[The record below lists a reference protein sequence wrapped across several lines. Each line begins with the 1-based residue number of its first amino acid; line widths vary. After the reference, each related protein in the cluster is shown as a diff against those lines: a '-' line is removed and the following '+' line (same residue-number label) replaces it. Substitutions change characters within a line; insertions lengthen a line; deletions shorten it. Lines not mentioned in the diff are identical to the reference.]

1 MFVATT
7 PLKLSL
13 VGSHATVA
21 SRGRRCA
28 FLGDAVVS
36 VAAASLRGERCRGLP
51 IAGRMHV
58 RMGLNASKLKKQQ
71 QQQQGKKKNK
81 VSTKQEEASDAPS
94 QIDTNRRDYMFQMLR
109 VSKILPNGKQILKD
123 ISLAFFPGAKIG
135 VVGPN
140 GAGKST
146 LLRIMA
152 GVDKEFEGEARPM
165 RTASIGYLA
174 QEPQLDDGETVMDNI
189 MAGVKEI
196 RDNLHRLETLS
207 QRLADPACSAA
218 EKQEIAQEID
228 QVQAQIEAA
237 DGYNLESIL
246 ERAMEALRVP
256 APETPVKILSGGE
269 RRRVALVRLLIRR
282 PDLLLLDE
290 PTNHLDAESVL
301 WLEQYL
307 SKYYTGTVVAV
318 THSRSFLENTCE
330 WILELENGRGIPHQG
345 NYSSWLAAKQL
356 RLEQDKKEA
365 DARRRLI
372 DAELEWIRAT
382 PAARMTKN
390 KARIDRFEEL
400 YQTQQ
405 ETAESRSQSLSM
417 NQIRIPVGPYLG
429 EQVIEAEGLFKWYGD
444 RCLIS
449 DATFSIPR
457 GSVVGIIG
465 GNGAGKST
473 LFRLI
478 TGREQPSAGTLRL
491 GETVKLMYADQD
503 RETLDPNKTVFEEI
517 CGDAHVDTVTLGN
530 RTLNARAYCA
540 WFNFRGADQQKKV
553 GVLSGGERNRLN
565 LAKAILNREHGGAGN
580 VLLLD
585 EPGNDLD
592 TATLANLEQAILDFP
607 GVVLAISHDPWF
619 LSRVT
624 THILAFEG
632 DSQVRFF
639 VGGFDAYQEYRR
651 ARFGDEFINPTR
663 LKFRPLPKM

>member
-21 SRGRRCA
+21 SRGGRCA

-51 IAGRMHV
+51 IAGRLHV

-228 QVQAQIEAA
+228 QVQA
-237 DGYNLESIL
+237 
-246 ERAMEALRVP
+246 R
-256 APETPVKILSGGE
+256 
-269 RRRVALVRLLIRR
+269 
-282 PDLLLLDE
+282 
-290 PTNHLDAESVL
+290 
-301 WLEQYL
+301 
-307 SKYYTGTVVAV
+307 
-318 THSRSFLENTCE
+318 
-330 WILELENGRGIPHQG
+330 
-345 NYSSWLAAKQL
+345 
-356 RLEQDKKEA
+356 
-365 DARRRLI
+365 
-372 DAELEWIRAT
+372 
-382 PAARMTKN
+382 
-390 KARIDRFEEL
+390 
-400 YQTQQ
+400 
-405 ETAESRSQSLSM
+405 
-417 NQIRIPVGPYLG
+417 
-429 EQVIEAEGLFKWYGD
+429 
-444 RCLIS
+444 
-449 DATFSIPR
+449 
-457 GSVVGIIG
+457 
-465 GNGAGKST
+465 
-473 LFRLI
+473 
-478 TGREQPSAGTLRL
+478 
-491 GETVKLMYADQD
+491 
-503 RETLDPNKTVFEEI
+503 
-517 CGDAHVDTVTLGN
+517 
-530 RTLNARAYCA
+530 
-540 WFNFRGADQQKKV
+540 
-553 GVLSGGERNRLN
+553 
-565 LAKAILNREHGGAGN
+565 
-580 VLLLD
+580 
-585 EPGNDLD
+585 
-592 TATLANLEQAILDFP
+592 
-607 GVVLAISHDPWF
+607 
-619 LSRVT
+619 
-624 THILAFEG
+624 
-632 DSQVRFF
+632 
-639 VGGFDAYQEYRR
+639 
-651 ARFGDEFINPTR
+651 
-663 LKFRPLPKM
+663 